1 MVAGLLVTLAAL
13 MAPLSVLANWAHGQV
28 EDTDRY
34 IATVGPLAND
44 PAVQDAIAAR
54 VEQVVFGYLDVDAA
68 TDQLVQAI
76 SAQDLPPRVEATLQA
91 AAGPLA
97 AGIRNFVSDRIHA
110 LVASDEFE
118 QAWIAANRTAH
129 SELVAALTGQ
139 GGDTIAVDNG
149 SVRVSLA
156 ALINTL
162 KQQLSDAGFAIADRI
177 PEVQATFTILQS
189 ADLAKVQ
196 RMLRILDDLATW
208 LPVVGLV
215 FLAAAIFIARDRRR
229 MVLAAG
235 LALAAAMLL
244 LGATLNIIRPIYLD
258 SLPATVSQAAAGVVY
273 DQIVSFIRLALRG
286 VLVVALTVAVAAWLS
301 ATTGSGAAARRG
313 IVRGI
318 NAVRGGTSRAGLQ
331 TGRFG
336 AALAEYRTSVR
347 VGIVGIAALAYLLQ
361 DHPTGRTALTFVIVI
376 AVLLL
381 VLEVLA
387 APQPSQAA
395 ANNDSSRV

>member
-1 MVAGLLVTLAAL
+1 
-13 MAPLSVLANWAHGQV
+13 V
-28 EDTDRY
+28 E
-34 IATVGPLAND
+34 V
-44 PAVQDAIAAR
+44 
-54 VEQVVFGYLDVDAA
+54 
-68 TDQLVQAI
+68 
-76 SAQDLPPRVEATLQA
+76 TLQA

-97 AGIRNFVSDRIHA
+97 AGIRNFVSDRIQA
-110 LVASDEFE
+110 LVESDDFE

-129 SELVAALTGQ
+129 AELVAALTGQ
-139 GGDTIAVDNG
+139 GGDTVAVDNG

-162 KQQLSDAGFAIADRI
+162 KQQLTDAGFAIADRI
-177 PEVQATFTILQS
+177 PEVQATFTIMQS

-208 LPVVGLV
+208 LPVVGLL
-215 FLAAAIFIARDRRR
+215 FLAAAIVIARDRRR
-229 MVLAAG
+229 VVLAAG

-258 SLPATVSQAAAGVVY
+258 SLPASVSQAAAGVVY

-301 ATTGSGAAARRG
+301 ATTGAGAAARRG

-318 NAVRGGTSRAGLQ
+318 DAVRGGTSRAGLQ

-336 AALAEYRTSVR
+336 AALAEYRTSIR
-347 VGIVGIAALAYLLQ
+347 VGIVGVAALAYLLQ
-361 DHPTGRTALTFVIVI
+361 DHPTGRTALTLVIVTL
-376 AVLLL
+376 VLLL

-387 APQPSQAA
+387 APQPRQPV
-395 ANNDSSRV
+395 ANNDSSGV